1 MGAYNDYRIF
11 MRSLDRNMKTYV
23 PTLLDTLLALERA
36 ALGRWGR
43 GDPSGFL
50 EICAPDV
57 TYFDPFLTQRI
68 EGLPALTAYYESL
81 RGRIKVDRDEISSP
95 WVQAM
100 GDVAVLSFNYQ
111 AVSGD
116 DGMFW
121 HCTEVYCQREGAW
134 RILHTHWSLLA
145 KGA

>member
-1 MGAYNDYRIF
+1 MSTAKV
-11 MRSLDRNMKTYV
+11 SLHA
-23 PTLLDTLLALERA
+23 TLLELERS
-36 ALGRWGR
+36 ALKRWGK

-50 EICAPDV
+50 EICAPEV

-95 WVQAM
+95 LVQAM
-100 GDVAVLSFNYQ
+100 GDLAVLSFNYQ
-111 AVSGD
+111 AVSSD
-116 DGMFW
+116 DGMSW
-121 HCTEVYCQREGAW
+121 HCTEVYGQREGAW

-145 KGA
+145 NGA

>member
-1 MGAYNDYRIF
+1 MSTTRVSLNATLLELERGA
-11 MRSLDRNMKTYV
+11 LDR
-23 PTLLDTLLALERA
+23 
-36 ALGRWGR
+36 WGT

-50 EICAPDV
+50 EICAPEV

-95 WVQAM
+95 LVQAM
-100 GDVAVLSFNYQ
+100 GDLAVLSFNYH

-145 KGA
+145 NGA